1 MSDQILGTYDDMLA
15 EIMELERRYAASER
29 NISTQR
35 QNEIK
40 TLIQKY
46 TSNQENNDET

>member
-1 MSDQILGTYDDMLA
+1 MSNQTNDIYDEMLF

-40 TLIQKY
+40 SLIQKY